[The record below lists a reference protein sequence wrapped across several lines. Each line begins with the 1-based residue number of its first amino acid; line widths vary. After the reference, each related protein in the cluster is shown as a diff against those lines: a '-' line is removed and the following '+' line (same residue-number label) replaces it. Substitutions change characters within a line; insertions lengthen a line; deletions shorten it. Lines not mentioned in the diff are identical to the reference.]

1 MSDVEMGAE
10 QPEMLADDASVETD
24 SSPVEVDADA
34 ETSAESEQDQEKRTP
49 WFTKRIDKVT
59 AEKWEERRGRERAEA
74 ERDQLRELLLQQQT
88 QQRSAPQPAIASA
101 EQPPTIDQFESW
113 EEFNAAQSRFVARQ
127 VLAEE
132 RAAQQQ
138 RQEQEHYET
147 LRQSWWDKVEQAS
160 AKYADFSDVARVV
173 PIPAGSP
180 LERLVLQLEDGPDVL
195 YAAGRALAE
204 NPQERERISRLPPEQ
219 AAFAIGRLA
228 ASATAPQQPRR
239 VNQPSPPI
247 NTPLA
252 GGTAATTDPA
262 RMTDAQFAAWR
273 RAQIAQRR

>member
-24 SSPVEVDADA
+24 SSPVEVDAEA
-34 ETSAESEQDQEKRTP
+34 EASAEPEGSPKKTP
-49 WFTKRIDKVT
+49 WFQKRIDEVT
-59 AEKWEERRGRERAEA
+59 AEKWELKR
-74 ERDQLRELLLQQQT
+74 ERDQLRDLLYQQ
-88 QQRSAPQPAIASA
+88 
-101 EQPPTIDQFESW
+101 
-113 EEFNAAQSRFVARQ
+113 
-127 VLAEE
+127 
-132 RAAQQQ
+132 QQQ
-138 RQEQEHYET
+138 RQPEPAAQPAAADGRPVLENFDSYEAFTEALADWKFDQRMTQLEQRRNAET
-147 LRQSWWDKVEQAS
+147 AAQAAARQEAEFAERLKQAAAQQPELEQIAQDRTLPVSEAMAQVIKVSEIGPQMLAALHADREQA
-160 AKYADFSDVARVV
+160 R
-173 PIPAGSP
+173 
-180 LERLVLQLEDGPDVL
+180 
-195 YAAGRALAE
+195 
-204 NPQERERISRLPPEQ
+204 RIYDLPPHL
-219 AAFAIGRLA
+219 AAFELGRLA